1 MIMVSELVGYLSV
14 TLQFRLILLR
24 CLILDEFTSS
34 QLREVHDYETS
45 VFLFPQSLDRK
56 LYDYI

>member
-24 CLILDEFTSS
+24 CLILDEFPSG

-56 LYDYI
+56 